1 MLSYVVVALLS
12 VSLAVLF
19 IPPDWS
25 AMFGT
30 ESSKGSPVRLL
41 SRSELALHG
50 GQRGSKGLYLA
61 ILGHVFDVH
70 KGEKHYGPG
79 GAYHFM
85 AGDARLSLTTL
96 DSTCGSPSSPL
107 YSAFVSTCV
116 CTFRQRRLPGL
127 HHRRLHREWAD
138 R

>member
-1 MLSYVVVALLS
+1 MLSYAVVALLS
-12 VSLAVLF
+12 VSLAVLL

-50 GQRGSKGLYLA
+50 GEQGSMGLYVA

-85 AGDARLSLTTL
+85 AGNPQLCLTTL
-96 DSTCGSPSSPL
+96 DSTRGSPNSPL
-107 YSAFVSTCV
+107 YSAFVSTCLYFQEK
-116 CTFRQRRLPGL
+116 TPPWPSSPETSQRLG
-127 HHRRLHREWAD
+127 
-138 R
+138 

>member
-12 VSLAVLF
+12 VSLAVLL

-30 ESSKGSPVRLL
+30 ESSQGSPVRLL

-50 GQRGSKGLYLA
+50 GEQGSKGLYVA

-85 AGDARLSLTTL
+85 AGDPQLSLTT
-96 DSTCGSPSSPL
+96 CGSPNSL
-107 YSAFVSTCV
+107 YSAFVSTCLYFQAK
-116 CTFRQRRLPGL
+116 TPPWPSSPETSQRLG
-127 HHRRLHREWAD
+127 
-138 R
+138 